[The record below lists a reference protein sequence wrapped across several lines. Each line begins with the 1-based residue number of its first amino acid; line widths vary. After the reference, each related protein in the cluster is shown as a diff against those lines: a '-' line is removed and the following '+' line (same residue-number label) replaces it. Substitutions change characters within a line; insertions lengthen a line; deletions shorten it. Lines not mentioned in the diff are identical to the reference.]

1 MTKRKEKEPLFYIQQ
16 PTFQFPTI
24 KMQETYSSKRAEP
37 LEKAQMNKLIETN
50 TKQVVEEEKEAGTK
64 LQKEAIEEKL
74 NENDSFQHE
83 KVQDKLEAF
92 ETDRRKKEE
101 NTASAFRTERKPSFQ
116 RVKSFKEMSIMERL
130 QYLMEFPKQLPPV
143 PCLFI
148 ANGNTFKG
156 FLNDQLNEYIEI
168 KLLNGKIMN
177 ILLTELEDVKMV
189 GFRR

>member
-24 KMQETYSSKRAEP
+24 KMQETYSSKRAESIK
-37 LEKAQMNKLIETN
+37 KAQMNQLIETN
-50 TKQVVEEEKEAGTK
+50 TKQAVEEEKEAGTK
-64 LQKEAIEEKL
+64 LQKEAKEVKL
-74 NENDSFQHE
+74 NKSDSFLHE
-83 KVQDKLEAF
+83 KVQDTLEEF

-143 PCLFI
+143 PCIFI

-168 KLLNGKIMN
+168 KLINGNVMKIS
-177 ILLTELEDVKMV
+177 LTELEDIKMI
-189 GFRR
+189 GFRK